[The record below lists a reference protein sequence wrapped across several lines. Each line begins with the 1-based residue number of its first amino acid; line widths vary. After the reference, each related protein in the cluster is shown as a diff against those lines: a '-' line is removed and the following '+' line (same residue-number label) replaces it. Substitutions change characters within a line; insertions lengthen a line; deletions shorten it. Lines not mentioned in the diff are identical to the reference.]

1 MTQRLPDVQAL
12 LSHPEAAETL
22 LPVLRAIPPHRA
34 EVSAIAPRWPGVS
47 GGIAV
52 GPGALINALLPGDK
66 PVCDVLLVH
75 ADPWH
80 PLPGWAASL
89 ATTVR
94 ERGGRIMAVQRG
106 AFYGSPP
113 PPSLDPDYLLSRGVG
128 AAQEPPDGRRTQG
141 RMPWDSIAL
150 WGPAFAHG
158 LAPGSRH
165 AIAGSPYFEGLA
177 RGEMAAQSS
186 RMARHTGRMEVTR
199 VLGMHPSALPV
210 LIALKL
216 HGHWWPED
224 RVAALLAAIVEGVRE
239 KGMNPI
245 VLPHAEDGAEAIRVY
260 REVLAEARV
269 ERPVVLTARQWR
281 KLDAAT
287 WLLGF
292 AAAITQGGSEGILA
306 AALGT
311 PALAV
316 APPDTPF
323 WPNPVVVEDG
333 PYRTVRD
340 PLAYVREG
348 VEKGLEALAGKP
360 QDPAA
365 FQEHALRAEG
375 AAEAIARAALDLTH
389 RRRKAKPTR
398 TAPDA
403 RPAAEH
409 PVEPA
414 VAFQDA

>member
-1 MTQRLPDVQAL
+1 VA
-12 LSHPEAAETL
+12 
-22 LPVLRAIPPHRA
+22 
-34 EVSAIAPRWPGVS
+34 
-47 GGIAV
+47 
-52 GPGALINALLPGDK
+52 
-66 PVCDVLLVH
+66 
-75 ADPWH
+75 
-80 PLPGWAASL
+80 
-89 ATTVR
+89 
-94 ERGGRIMAVQRG
+94 
-106 AFYGSPP
+106 
-113 PPSLDPDYLLSRGVG
+113 
-128 AAQEPPDGRRTQG
+128 
-141 RMPWDSIAL
+141 
-150 WGPAFAHG
+150 
-158 LAPGSRH
+158 RH
-165 AIAGSPYFEGLA
+165 AA
-177 RGEMAAQSS
+177 RL
-186 RMARHTGRMEVTR
+186 EVTR

-224 RVAALLAAIVEGVRE
+224 RVAALLAGVVEGVRK

-245 VLPHAEDGAEAIRVY
+245 VLPHAEDGAEAIRLY
-260 REVLAEARV
+260 REVLAEAKV
-269 ERPVVLTARQWR
+269 ERPIVLTTRQWR

-292 AAAITQGGSEGILA
+292 AAAITQGGTEGIMA

-323 WPNPVVVEDG
+323 WPNPVAVEGG
-333 PYRTVRD
+333 PCRLVRD

-375 AAEAIARAALDLTH
+375 AAEQIARAALDLTH
-389 RRRKAKPTR
+389 RRRKSKPTR
-398 TAPDA
+398 TATEA
-403 RPAAEH
+403 RPAAE
-409 PVEPA
+409 PQVEAA